1 MKLAMKAPSRF
12 RSRGFVSLITMLF
25 LVAVVMFLLMRS
37 LDLTSSKNL
46 ETQEYF
52 NGLAAMAQAEKGRE
66 RAMAGLTN
74 ALNEDDSSA
83 NFQTNCALY
92 TSGSPVP
99 NTGTRSYQYLTSP
112 TPITGSLCPLRVRGR
127 HDNSYRTFESQFN
140 FSSVIG
146 VGEYGKNI
154 TMTLRNPYSVPAVA
168 VFNLAWRRLGS
179 TGAVSPSGSQ
189 ADGSCT
195 TATCNVTWNQ
205 ESSSGLP
212 SVGTLGVTDRVG
224 ASGSV
229 PVTTALTTE
238 RNYAQVGL
246 MMGGYGTLP
255 TYIGSYADSKETANT
270 QNQAATTGTTTS
282 GESKGWCQGADT
294 LIFGVS
300 GRGNDNPA
308 AAYSSVTFNTAGS
321 PAQPISMTWVSHFP
335 NVDGSS
341 PGTYG
346 DVFSEIWYTY
356 NAYFRVTGAS
366 SVGAT
371 AFVQVPSTAGIQ
383 VGTIIKVYSGTGQF
397 PAFTRV
403 KAITSATRFE
413 ATNAPT
419 TPLSGATVCGGICA
433 LFDQPSSSASRT
445 TTFTLTRASTAAQQW
460 AGGFAC
466 YSGVDPAKIRR
477 VSSSNLR
484 IQKWHELLNNE

>member
-1 MKLAMKAPSRF
+1 MKPLARL
-12 RSRGFVSLITMLF
+12 RSRGFASLITLLF

-37 LDLTSSKNL
+37 LDLTSSNNL
-46 ETQEYF
+46 ESQEYF
-52 NGLAAMAQAEKGRE
+52 NGLAAMAQAERGRE
-66 RAMAGLTN
+66 AAMAGLTN
-74 ALNEDDSSA
+74 ALNLDDSST
-83 NFQTNCALY
+83 NFATNCASY
-92 TSGSPVP
+92 VTGTPVP
-99 NTGTRSYQYLTSP
+99 STGTRSYQYLASP
-112 TPITGSLCPLRVRGR
+112 TAISGSLCPLRVRGR
-127 HDNSYRTFESQFN
+127 YDNAYRTFESQFN

-154 TMTLRNPYSVPAVA
+154 TMTLRNPYAVPAAA

-195 TATCNVTWNQ
+195 TATCNVIWNG

-212 SVGTLGVTDRVG
+212 SVGTIGVTDSVG

-246 MMGGYGTLP
+246 MMGGFGASAP
-255 TYIGSYADSKETANT
+255 TFIGAYFDSKETTNT
-270 QNQAATTGTTTS
+270 QNQSTTTGTTNS

-300 GRGNDNPA
+300 GRGNDDPA
-308 AAYSSVTFNTAGS
+308 AAYSTVTFNTTGT
-321 PAQPISMTWVSHFP
+321 PAQPITMTWVSHFP

-341 PGTYG
+341 PGTFG

-356 NAYFRVTGAS
+356 NPYIKLTGATGS
-366 SVGAT
+366 GASI
-371 AFVQVPSTAGIQ
+371 QVDSTAGLQ
-383 VGTIIKVYSGTGQF
+383 VGTLIKVYSGAGQF
-397 PAFTRV
+397 PAYTRV
-403 KAITSATRFE
+403 SSITNSTRFI
-413 ATNAPT
+413 ASNTPT
-419 TPLSGATVCGGICA
+419 TALNNATICGGICA
-433 LFDQPSSSASRT
+433 LFDNPSSGGPKT
-445 TTFTLTRASTAAQQW
+445 TTFALTRATTAAQQW

-466 YSGVDPAKIRR
+466 YKGVDKDKIRR